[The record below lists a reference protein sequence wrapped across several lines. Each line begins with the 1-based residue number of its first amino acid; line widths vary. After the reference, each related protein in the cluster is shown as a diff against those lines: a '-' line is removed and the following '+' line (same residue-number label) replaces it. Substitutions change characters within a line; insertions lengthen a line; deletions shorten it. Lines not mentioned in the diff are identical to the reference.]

1 MSMHRAGGSGLTD
14 EALQPSIRGASC
26 IGRARA
32 RRLDGLSSFGDQSSR
47 QDPQL
52 FAWPITD
59 AVNLGTLALRAGKKV
74 LFDSGNMKIT
84 NAADANKYPYR
95 PYRPGWE
102 L

>member
-74 LFDSGNMKIT
+74 LLELDSGKRGCFLFVFIRSVYL
-84 NAADANKYPYR
+84 APIR
-95 PYRPGWE
+95 V
-102 L
+102 